1 MIGSLREQARCD
13 SRMNRGGHSSKQLE
27 EGIANSANAQPESI
41 EARLDSHS
49 AEECSAQVAINLIQG
64 KWKTRILSRLQHGP
78 VRLGELRRMFPEASK
93 KMLTQHLREMERDG
107 LVIRKDLSGR
117 LLHVEYFLSDS
128 LGFAVLHLI
137 TTLTKWGREHL
148 RDEANE
154 PE

>member
-1 MIGSLREQARCD
+1 
-13 SRMNRGGHSSKQLE
+13 
-27 EGIANSANAQPESI
+27 
-41 EARLDSHS
+41 
-49 AEECSAQVAINLIQG
+49 
-64 KWKTRILSRLQHGP
+64 
-78 VRLGELRRMFPEASK
+78 MFPEASK

-117 LLHVEYFLSDS
+117 LLHVEYFLSDP

-137 TTLTKWGREHL
+137 GTLTKWGSEHL